1 MILVSNSLYACMLIC
16 FSHVRL
22 CDPVTVAFQ
31 GVLFMRFSRQEY
43 WNGLLCPPPGD
54 LPNSGIE
61 LESLTPPALAGRFL
75 TTSTTWEDQQFI
87 KYA

>member
-31 GVLFMRFSRQEY
+31 GPLFMRFSRQEY

-54 LPNSGIE
+54 LPHPGIE
-61 LESLTPPALAGRFL
+61 SAAPVAPVLQVDPLPLNHWGSPVLLLHE
-75 TTSTTWEDQQFI
+75 
-87 KYA
+87 